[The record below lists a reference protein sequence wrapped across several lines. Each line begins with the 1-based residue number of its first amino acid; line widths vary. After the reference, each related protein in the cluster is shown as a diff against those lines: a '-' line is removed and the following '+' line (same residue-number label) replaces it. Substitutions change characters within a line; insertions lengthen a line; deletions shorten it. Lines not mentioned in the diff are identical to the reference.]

1 MAAIDD
7 VRDLLVADPLVTA
20 LVAARISP
28 LLRAQGETLP
38 CVTLTL
44 VAVTPMNHL
53 NGAPSLDQNRIQVD
67 AWAETYASARAVA
80 YACREAL
87 ETAGL
92 AMESAFDT
100 FEPDVDEYRVTQDFY
115 YWN

>member
-1 MAAIDD
+1 
-7 VRDLLVADPLVTA
+7 
-20 LVAARISP
+20 
-28 LLRAQGETLP
+28 
-38 CVTLTL
+38 
-44 VAVTPMNHL
+44 
-53 NGAPSLDQNRIQVD
+53 
-67 AWAETYASARAVA
+67 VA